1 MLSPPIRP
9 AFHVMA
15 KPHGPVCNLNC
26 TYCYYLEKKKLYPGT
41 TNFSMN
47 DDLLELYTRQYIESQ
62 DVPSV
67 TFTWQGGEPTLM
79 GIDFFKK
86 ALAFQKKYQS
96 GKKIEN
102 AFQTNGTLIDD
113 EWCRFLKVN
122 NFLVGV
128 SVDGPREVHDA
139 NRVNIAGGVSFD
151 KVMHAISLMKKHGV
165 DFNTLTVIT
174 PGNSGRPKEVYNFLK
189 STGSGFMQFIPIVER
204 IDHKAGDNELQL
216 VGPEPR
222 ADTSVT
228 AWSVVP
234 EDFGRFLITI
244 FDEWVRTDVGRVFVQ
259 IFDVTLANWVG
270 QPGGLCVFEETCGG
284 AMVME
289 HNGDLYSCDHYVYA
303 EHKLGNIKSVNLR
316 SLANSVQQHHFGDNK
331 LLKLPPYCL
340 RCDYRFACH
349 GECPK
354 HRFDTTPDGD
364 PGLNYLCRAY
374 KMFFAYVHPYMQFMG
389 DELAARRAPANVM
402 AWARKYKRYEETV
415 MGIR

>member
-1 MLSPPIRP
+1 MLSPSIRP
-9 AFHVMA
+9 AFHIMT

-41 TNFSMN
+41 RNFKMD

-62 DVPSV
+62 DAPLV

-113 EWCRFLKVN
+113 DWCRFLHDN

-139 NRVNIAGGVSFD
+139 NRMNIAGGASFD
-151 KVMHAISLMKKHGV
+151 KVMHAIGLMKKHRV
-165 DFNTLTVIT
+165 EFNTLTVIT
-174 PGNSGRPKEVYNFLK
+174 PGNSHHPLETYNFLK
-189 STGSGFMQFIPIVER
+189 SIGSGFLQFIPIVER
-204 IDHKAGDNELQL
+204 LDQSAGENELQL

-222 ADTSVT
+222 ANTAVT
-228 AWSVVP
+228 TWSVLP
-234 EDFGRFLITI
+234 EAFGRFLISI
-244 FDEWVRTDVGRVFVQ
+244 FDEWVRNDVGRIFVQ
-259 IFDVTLANWVG
+259 IFDVTLANWTG
-270 QPGGLCVFEETCGG
+270 LPGGLCVFEETCGG
-284 AMVME
+284 AMVLE

-303 EHKLGNIKSVNLR
+303 EHKLGNIKTTNLR
-316 SLANSVQQHHFGDNK
+316 SLANSARQHHFGNNK
-331 LLKLPPYCL
+331 LLKLPPYCIQ
-340 RCDYRFACH
+340 CDYRFACH

-354 HRFDTTPDGD
+354 HRFEITPDGD

-402 AWARKYKRYEETV
+402 AWARKYKKYEET
-415 MGIR
+415 GNRKK

>member
-1 MLSPPIRP
+1 MD
-9 AFHVMA
+9 
-15 KPHGPVCNLNC
+15 
-26 TYCYYLEKKKLYPGT
+26 
-41 TNFSMN
+41 

-79 GIDFFKK
+79 GIDFFIK

-113 EWCRFLKVN
+113 EWCRFLHDH

-139 NRVNIAGGVSFD
+139 NRMNIAGGASFD
-151 KVMHAISLMKKHGV
+151 KVMQAISLMKKHRV
-165 DFNTLTVIT
+165 EFNTLTVIT
-174 PGNSGRPKEVYNFLK
+174 PNNSGRPKEVYNFLK
-189 STGSGFMQFIPIVER
+189 SIGSGFLQFIPIVER
-204 IDHKAGDNELQL
+204 LDQSAGENELQL
-216 VGPEPR
+216 VGPEPK
-222 ADTSVT
+222 ANTTVT
-228 AWSVVP
+228 EWSVKP
-234 EDFGRFLITI
+234 EAFGRFLITI
-244 FDEWVRTDVGRVFVQ
+244 FDEWVRNDVGRVFVQ

-284 AMVME
+284 GMVME
-289 HNGDLYSCDHYVYA
+289 HNGDLYSCDHYVYT
-303 EHKLGNIKSVNLR
+303 ENKLGNIKTTNLR
-316 SLANSVQQHHFGDNK
+316 SLANSVQQHHFGNNK
-331 LLKLPPYCL
+331 LLKLPPYCIQ
-340 RCDYRFACH
+340 CDYRFACH

-354 HRFDTTPDGD
+354 HRFEITPDGD
-364 PGLNYLCRAY
+364 PGLNYLCKAY

-402 AWARKYKRYEETV
+402 AWARRYKTYEEAV
-415 MGIR
+415 KSNR